1 MSVPLTRI
9 LTMDVTSLAA
19 SADWSAPFTP
29 MPFAAQVTLVQYL
42 PAQTQTADSAVANT
56 VRAYTLYNRGQGAAT
71 GTTKLASG
79 QLTSASA
86 SITAFGTSTSA
97 GLTDNIASSLPLTT
111 TALLTLAAGDILEWE
126 SSHSGSTGLRDV
138 GGRVLVYCSRI

>member
-29 MPFAAQVTLVQYL
+29 MPFAAVVTLVQFL

-56 VRAYTLYNRGQGAAT
+56 VRAYTLYNRGGNGA

-79 QLTSASA
+79 QLTSVSA
-86 SITAFGTSTSA
+86 SITAFGTSTAA